1 MGGFDG
7 LSRSDALRERH
18 KTYRRR
24 ISPRASAMSDAAL
37 SERRAAALES
47 SGASNAMKPSA
58 GKTWRG

>member
-1 MGGFDG
+1 
-7 LSRSDALRERH
+7 
-18 KTYRRR
+18 
-24 ISPRASAMSDAAL
+24 MSDAAL